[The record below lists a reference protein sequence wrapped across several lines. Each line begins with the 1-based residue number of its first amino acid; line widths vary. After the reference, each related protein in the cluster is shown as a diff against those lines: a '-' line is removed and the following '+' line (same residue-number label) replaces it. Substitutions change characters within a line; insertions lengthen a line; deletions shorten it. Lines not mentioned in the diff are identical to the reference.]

1 MCMSITVDNGCY
13 KFLFSLVF
21 LFHLCFSFSFFNNN
35 NFADSF
41 KVLQVITLMFKCSCT
56 MELLRENGIRIVM
69 TDSDEKDSKVQSLA
83 CGLR

>member
-1 MCMSITVDNGCY
+1 
-13 KFLFSLVF
+13 
-21 LFHLCFSFSFFNNN
+21 
-35 NFADSF
+35 
-41 KVLQVITLMFKCSCT
+41 